1 MKMIKHSSIL
11 IVLALFVFA
20 FAPTISSELEIGKK
34 APKTDYKMKDVT
46 GKDLSLNQ
54 IKGENGLLVIFSCNT
69 CPWVINWQDRYNE
82 LHDAARKHKVGMV
95 AVNSNEGQ
103 RSEEDSFDAMTNHAK
118 ANGYTFSYVQDTNS
132 ELADA
137 FGATR
142 TPHVFLFDKNMKLVY
157 RGAIDDNAKDRSAV
171 EKPYLKN
178 AIESMVKGEE
188 ISPSTTKSLGC
199 TIKRKTS

>member
-1 MKMIKHSSIL
+1 MKMIKHSSLL
-11 IVLALFVFA
+11 IVLALFIFA
-20 FAPTISSELEIGKK
+20 FAPTISSELGIGKK

-46 GKDLSLNQ
+46 GKELSLNQ

-82 LHDAARKHKVGMV
+82 LHDVARKHKVGMV

-103 RSEEDSFDAMTNHAK
+103 RSEEDSFDAMANHAK

-142 TPHVFLFDKNMKLVY
+142 TPHVFLFDKNMNLVY

-188 ISPSTTKSLGC
+188 IYPSTTKSLGC
-199 TIKRKTS
+199 TIKRKAS